1 MKQLIDGL
9 WTVIYLPAYN
19 VSHYMQMSLEF
30 GLVMER
36 PNIRE
41 EFDDELYFWSKA
53 IISYCNVS
61 QKNVLQYKLC

>member
-1 MKQLIDGL
+1 
-9 WTVIYLPAYN
+9 
-19 VSHYMQMSLEF
+19 MSLEF

-61 QKNVLQYKLC
+61 QKKCVAIQAVLKTLDDKHL

>member
-1 MKQLIDGL
+1 
-9 WTVIYLPAYN
+9 
-19 VSHYMQMSLEF
+19 MSLEF

-53 IISYCNVS
+53 ISYCNVS
-61 QKNVLQYKLC
+61 QKKCVAIQAVQKTLDGKHL